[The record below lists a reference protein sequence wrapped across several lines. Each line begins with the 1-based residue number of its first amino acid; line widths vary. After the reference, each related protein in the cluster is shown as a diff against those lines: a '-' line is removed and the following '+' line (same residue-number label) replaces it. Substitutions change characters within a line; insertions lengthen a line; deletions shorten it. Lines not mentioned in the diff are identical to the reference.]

1 MKKRLLSLFL
11 ALNMVL
17 TTLPVQIWA
26 TEPDE
31 SCTHHQ
37 THTEDCGYVEAVE
50 GADCGHVCGEDCVV
64 IEGVCSS
71 HQHDESCGYVE
82 AVEGEDCGFVC
93 ELCSGGEEEAD
104 TEGEEELVQN
114 TASEEAVMTDVIS
127 VTLDPEDYPSNEEM
141 LDAYVFQLVYG
152 DLGFSPFAN
161 WGLSVLNDDEKEIYS
176 YLKKQINKVANADEK
191 IELAVFEIP
200 EDLIP
205 NVSVTVTDV
214 NLDETFDTA
223 VEETISTKAIL
234 DTLLVDCPADLYWF
248 NKTKGA
254 GMQTLRSYNTSGTTR
269 ELWGLTFCFNV
280 ANAYKGT
287 TTSNELEGT
296 GLDENNYAI
305 DLTKTGAAKN
315 AIANADKIAEEIVA
329 MKDKD
334 DGDLVLH
341 QLEAIAEKICEL
353 TSYNAAAAK
362 DDYAGGYGD
371 PWQLIHVF
379 DNDPATNVVCE
390 GYSKAFQY
398 LCDKVFGEG
407 NGVTCYTVTGTM
419 SGGTGEGAHMWNIV
433 HFGDTSYLVD
443 VTNSDEGTIG
453 EDGYLFLINN
463 VTGIEN
469 GYTVTIGNQ
478 KISYVYDED
487 TLDLYPVS
495 ILFVGTG
502 ENTETSTVETEKEL
516 RTAVEKVSPKG
527 SIKLMEDISLIAP
540 LKIPENKYFTLYLNG
555 HKLSATADF
564 SGDAL
569 IINDGMLSIHQEGE
583 TVDTGSIDAS
593 AKTGLTAIETRR
605 AVGYRGD
612 SDLEIFAGTIISNGG
627 DAVLAKGAVVEVRGT
642 AKLQGKRGIALYNN
656 GEQKAELDM
665 WGGEIKATDYAVAA
679 MEGMAGVHGG
689 TLHGAVA
696 GLYSASA
703 TSSFNI
709 GGGRSSNSITQEN
722 ELHHVT
728 ISGGI
733 GVYIEDGHA
742 NIFEGTTV
750 HGVTAALQV
759 DTQKTETHLPYASV
773 GTAYREVDNTTAD
786 PENGDYPDA
795 KLTEADYPSLNCSGG
810 PAVIVNVL
818 KADNDTSS
826 DQAKAEQEAY
836 IFLEN
841 YAVLNPASNHPPVKF
856 NAEKIQNDAI
866 AKSMEVTDEPVV
878 RVYLCADQTNL
889 IFDDTVA
896 LALLDKVADP
906 RAVVFYSSAQEAHD
920 AATGSEEYAIYTAAK
935 EMVNLTKE
943 NVKLA
948 KTGNLTVNYDQE
960 VYRLAEVDGFYE
972 LQDVKEDVDETVID
986 SEMKL
991 LAAIANSNGAT
1002 IQLANSFTLT
1012 KPVEI
1017 PTNKN
1022 IELDLCGYSL
1032 TPAEGFN
1039 GNALI
1044 VNRGTLTIK
1053 DSAANGGSIDA
1064 SSKDGLVA
1072 IRSESGSTLNATGGT
1087 IKANNKDDE
1096 NVAATAIRAAGAT
1109 VSVSGANIEAYWGIS
1124 LFNGDETN
1132 TDTVHS
1138 ELTMTSGTITSA
1150 GIGVSTNDLKSDGCN
1165 ATISGGTITSATDT
1179 GIYWTAEGKLTVNGT
1194 AKVSG
1199 LTGIE
1204 VKGGTVS
1211 IENSAEID
1219 GTDTTIENSPVV
1231 GATTMEGSALLV
1243 VTEMASY
1250 DNDISVTVSGGT
1262 LTSAKNS
1269 AINVQNENG
1278 TMKTATACTVNVN
1291 GGTLNSASGKA
1302 LVQYK
1307 ATGTH
1312 TVEVSTEKVTVKYGK
1327 TTVNAEAPLNA
1338 VLANQNGLSSFY
1350 GTVAEAITAANNATA
1365 TVYAKKADDTA
1376 IDLPANV
1383 TLCSAVQMSADNFT
1397 NDFSKINKTV
1407 VNNIYQYTL
1416 IKPTVTVTVNSNP
1429 VTMSYGAGDEKI
1441 SVTATRTEHV
1451 PENAEISYQWYGES
1465 VINGANTNEYSI
1477 PSDLAVGTYEF
1488 YCVVTCNGV
1497 STTSEKITVTVNKV
1511 TNNTVTSL
1519 TLNNTVYGTKLEPTA
1534 NATFGEASFEY
1545 YTKETDSET
1554 YTKLDSAPS
1563 NVGTYYVKAV
1573 VVGTDNYNEA
1583 ESGYASFSIMKKEVT
1598 AVVKANDK
1606 VFDNTTNATV
1616 TATVNAEDLVDGDS
1630 IVITSLTGTFDSA
1643 NVGTGKTVNID
1654 KVKVSITGRNSE
1666 NYNVRIPNTTTA
1678 SITNT
1683 TNTIRFTTTTWD
1695 KTYDGSAP
1703 EVEAKATYGEVSYT
1717 WYKGEVAL
1725 TTAPV
1730 DADTYKVVASVPAD
1744 GSNYSAVSVEHE
1756 FTINPKPVTNPTIT
1770 LTIPDGGYTYDGNAK
1785 KPAVVVKDGDN
1796 VIDPKEYSVSY
1807 SNNINAGT
1815 ATVAVSDVTGGNY
1828 VVSGSKTFTINQTA
1842 NSWTKDLSIEGWTY
1856 GETAKAPSAEA
1867 QYGNDTIVYTYSN
1880 SENGIFTSTVP
1891 TNAGTWY
1898 VKATVEATNNY
1909 EVLTAVQSF
1918 TIAPKTTDVDVTL
1931 TVPDSGYTYNG
1942 KEQKP
1947 EKVVVKVK
1955 DSETVIPEN
1964 EYEVSYNGTAINAGE
1979 ITVEVADKADS
1990 GNYVINAAT
1999 ATYIIKQKA
2008 LTWNVSDLSASKRKD
2023 ESGEAT
2029 VYGKLALDGY
2039 VSGENNVFTVN
2050 TPELKTSGLT
2060 DKGVGT
2066 YEVSVVLKNSQ
2077 NVVAFEG
2084 ENSNYTLPAAD
2095 LTGVKIVA
2103 SVNEV
2108 EDIPAP
2114 PELSNNYKLEKEEG
2128 ISSVPA
2134 ALAGNSTLNT
2144 PEKIEMAITAQVGTQ
2159 LPSVETTD
2167 VEVYDVT
2174 LMVNEGSGW
2183 VKADKTHWPTSGK
2196 LTVTLPY
2203 PAEVAGNYGSFNF
2216 KVVHMFTEGTHAGT
2230 FEYPTVTKTANGLQF
2245 QVSGLSP
2252 IAVGWEPIP
2261 VSTPDYGY
2269 DWDLDEED
2277 DYEVLSSREEKS
2289 RDNFIK
2295 DYLKFNGKYIKKAT
2309 AENAEQ
2315 ILSGEADWKK
2325 LSGTVRRAI
2334 NDKLEDK
2341 GGMSYQ
2347 KLLKAAKE
2355 LYVPA
2360 AADTNV
2366 KENPA
2371 TGAGAMM
2378 YLDSAAV
2385 AVSALCLAVFCDK
2398 KLKH

>member
-82 AVEGEDCGFVC
+82 AVEGVDCGFVC
-93 ELCSGGEEEAD
+93 ELCAGEEAEAD

-141 LDAYVFQLVYG
+141 LDAYVSKLVYG
-152 DLGFSPFAN
+152 DMGFSPFAN
-161 WGLSVLNDDEKEIYS
+161 WGLTDDILNEDEKKVYNFLKTEI
-176 YLKKQINKVANADEK
+176 QRVANGESLRSEFVMETDSTIDFPVVVASNGTDEALDK
-191 IELAVFEIP
+191 ALS
-200 EDLIP
+200 DTL
-205 NVSVTVTDV
+205 
-214 NLDETFDTA
+214 NL
-223 VEETISTKAIL
+223 SKIL
-234 DTLLVDCPADLYWF
+234 DCLLVDCPEYFYWYDKTYKADTNNDGANDVFAFMSRSSWSYYNVDSEHTLSKLTFGFIVSKDYRAEGTDLY
-248 NKTKGA
+248 A
-254 GMQTLRSYNTSGTTR
+254 VDTS
-269 ELWGLTFCFNV
+269 
-280 ANAYKGT
+280 
-287 TTSNELEGT
+287 
-296 GLDENNYAI
+296 
-305 DLTKTGAAKN
+305 KTGAAKN
-315 AIANADKIAEEIVA
+315 AIANADKIAEEIKA
-329 MKDKD
+329 MKDNG
-334 DGDLVLH
+334 DGDLMLH

-433 HFGDTSYLVD
+433 HLGDTSYLVD

-453 EDGYLFLINN
+453 VNGKLFLIND

-478 KISYVYDED
+478 AISYVYDED

-502 ENTETSTVETEKEL
+502 ENTETLTVKTVEEL

-593 AKTGLTAIETRR
+593 AKAGLTAIETRR
-605 AVGYRGD
+605 AGVYRGD

-627 DAVLAKGAVVEVRGT
+627 DAVLAKGAVVDVRGT

-935 EMVNLTKE
+935 ETVNLTKE

-948 KTGNLTVNYDQE
+948 ITENLTVNYNKE
-960 VYRLAEVDGFYE
+960 IHSLAEVEGFYK

-1012 KPVEI
+1012 KPIEI
-1017 PTNKN
+1017 QEGKN
-1022 IELDLCGYSL
+1022 IDLDLCGCSL
-1032 TPAEGFN
+1032 TPENGFT

-1044 VNRGTLTIK
+1044 VNKGTLTIK
-1053 DSAANGGSIDA
+1053 DSGTNGSIDA

-1087 IKANNKDDE
+1087 IKANNQDSED
-1096 NVAATAIRAAGAT
+1096 VAATAIRAAGAT

-1179 GIYWTAEGKLTVNGT
+1179 GIYWTAESKLTVNGT

-1211 IENSAEID
+1211 IENSAEIY

-1250 DNDISVTVSGGT
+1250 DNDISVTVSGGI

-1278 TMKTATACTVNVN
+1278 MMKTATACTVNVN

-1307 ATGTH
+1307 ATETH

-1365 TVYAKKADDTA
+1365 TVYAKKADDKA

-1451 PENAEISYQWYGES
+1451 PENAAISYQWYGES

-1666 NYNVRIPNTTTA
+1666 NYNVSIPDTTTA

-1717 WYKGEVAL
+1717 WYNGEVAL

-1730 DADTYKVVASVPAD
+1730 DADTYKVVASVQAD

-1756 FTINPKPVTNPTIT
+1756 FTIKPKSITVIT
-1770 LTIPDGGYTYDGNAK
+1770 LAENSYTYDGTK
-1785 KPAVVVKDGDN
+1785 KEPTVVVKDGDN
-1796 VIDPKEYSVSY
+1796 EIDSKEYSVSY

-1842 NSWTKDLSIEGWTY
+1842 NRWTKDLSIEGWTY

-1964 EYEVSYNGTAINAGE
+1964 EYEVSYTGTAINAGK

-1990 GNYVINAAT
+1990 GNYMINAAT

-2008 LTWNVSDLSASKRKD
+2008 LTWDVSDLSASKRAD
-2023 ESGEAT
+2023 NAQDVT
-2029 VYGKLALDGY
+2029 VYGELKVKGILGNEVTFTASDLTT
-2039 VSGENNVFTVN
+2039 SGFTTTIVGSHENVKVTGNWSF
-2050 TPELKTSGLT
+2050 TPE
-2060 DKGVGT
+2060 
-2066 YEVSVVLKNSQ
+2066 
-2077 NVVAFEG
+2077 AP
-2084 ENSNYTLPAAD
+2084 SNYALPAGNPTITA
-2095 LTGVKIVA
+2095 L
-2103 SVNEV
+2103 VNEV

-2196 LTVTLPY
+2196 LTVSLPY

-2355 LYVPA
+2355 LYIPA
-2360 AADTNV
+2360 DADTVV